1 MAKPRSLFS
10 FPLIRELSAVLV
22 IKLAL
27 IFVIK
32 AMFFSDPVDM
42 KDPQEAISQQFG
54 LNSSHSNTSQAEDL
68 Q

>member
-1 MAKPRSLFS
+1 MANPRSLFS
-10 FPLIRELSAVLV
+10 FPLVRELLAVLV

-32 AMFFSDPVDM
+32 ALFFSDPVDM
-42 KDPQEAISQQFG
+42 TNPQEAVSQQFG

-68 Q
+68 